1 MRCTNFSSPKHGTV
15 VPITAEEATKL
26 EEYRK

>member
-15 VPITAEEATKL
+15 VSITAEEAERL
-26 EEYRK
+26 EEYWK